1 MTVRRQ
7 RFILWSIAAIF
18 AATGAVCLAV
28 SMLLP
33 LDAGS
38 RRLHPAAAGGN
49 AAPATQPVP
58 SLEEFARV
66 WDGPLGRSAT
76 ASTAQPAA
84 SAEAVPASAQSSTPP
99 PPEFKLAGTVVER
112 GHSYALL
119 VTPDGR
125 VEVRGVGEESNGGRV
140 MEIGK
145 TNVTLRVDGQL
156 VKLELPQNE

>member
-7 RFILWSIAAIF
+7 RFVLWSMAAIF

-33 LDAGS
+33 LDAGW
-38 RRLHPAAAGGN
+38 RRPHPAAAVRN
-49 AAPATQPVP
+49 AAPAAQRIP

-76 ASTAQPAA
+76 PPAAQPAA
-84 SAEAVPASAQSSTPP
+84 SAEAVPASAQSSTP

-125 VEVRGVGEESNGGRV
+125 VEVRGVGEESGGAKV

-145 TNVTLRVDGQL
+145 ANVTL
-156 VKLELPQNE
+156 

>member
-76 ASTAQPAA
+76 ASTAQPA
-84 SAEAVPASAQSSTPP
+84 SAQSSTPP